1 MSKKL
6 VHDVAL
12 IATKLHVAG
21 LTFEDAQLAAQYCL
35 AESLRWGRFGVSRSV
50 ADSPS
55 NTLWRGF
62 SWSFTPEGHEYW
74 YERAKLLAGVD
85 YEH

>member
-21 LTFEDAQLAAQYCL
+21 LTFEDAELAAQYCL
-35 AESLRWGRFGVSRSV
+35 AESSRWGGFDVSRRV
-50 ADSPS
+50 AEEAI

-62 SWSFTPEGHEYW
+62 SWSSTPEGHEYW